1 MIGSHNSMTYLQP
14 RYWIFRPFAF
24 LWRTQT
30 KNLKEQ
36 IKEGVDYVDIRV
48 RRDSKFN
55 WRLCHSI
62 VDLQAKSKTITGLM
76 QYIHHDLGI
85 KKSRLLLERG
95 FWIDEEAFKT
105 AVNFYLAFSPYAKNV
120 TFVAIKKGWQ
130 VIKDADP
137 PLIDYSYVPFKSNKG
152 FWWNLAH
159 LKLSTIT
166 KWARKHNPRITN
178 KIKQSDTVHFMD
190 MI

>member
-48 RRDSKFN
+48 RLDSN
-55 WRLCHSI
+55 YDWRLCHGI
-62 VDLQAKSKTITGLM
+62 VDLKAKFSTIASLM
-76 QYIHHDLGI
+76 DYIHLNLGI
-85 KKSRLLLERG
+85 KKSRLLLEHDDN
-95 FWIDEEAFKT
+95 ISVEAFRIAIKILLK
-105 AVNFYLAFSPYAKNV
+105 YSPYADNV
-120 TFVAIKKGWQ
+120 TFIGIKRGWR
-130 VIKDADP
+130 VIKDEDP
-137 PLIDYSYVPFKSNKG
+137 PIIDYSYVPYQTDKG
-152 FWWNLAH
+152 FWWNLRH

-166 KWARKHNPRITN
+166 KWAKKHNPRITN
-178 KIKQSDTVHFMD
+178 KLKQSDTIHFLD

>member
-48 RRDSKFN
+48 RLDN
-55 WRLCHSI
+55 NCDWRLCHGI
-62 VDLQAKSKTITGLM
+62 VDLKAKFSTIASLM
-76 QYIHHDLGI
+76 DYIHLNLGI
-85 KKSRLLLERG
+85 KKSRLLLEH
-95 FWIDEEAFKT
+95 DDNTSVEAFLT
-105 AVNFYLAFSPYAKNV
+105 AIKILLEYSPYADNI
-120 TFVAIKKGWQ
+120 TFIGIKRSWR
-130 VIKDADP
+130 VIKNEDP
-137 PLIDYSYVPFKSNKG
+137 DIVDYSYVPYQTG
-152 FWWNLAH
+152 RRFWWNLRH
-159 LKLSTIT
+159 MKISTISR
-166 KWARKHNPRITN
+166 WAKKHNPQITDQM
-178 KIKQSDTVHFMD
+178 KQSYTVHFMD